1 MIINL
6 QDSRA
11 FYKFVRY
18 KSFGKL
24 LNISPKNLMRLKKF
38 IIEVWYT
45 NKNSKAIETEYKI
58 NTT

>member
-18 KSFGKL
+18 KSFDKL

>member
-1 MIINL
+1 
-6 QDSRA
+6 
-11 FYKFVRY
+11 
-18 KSFGKL
+18 
-24 LNISPKNLMRLKKF
+24 MRLKKF